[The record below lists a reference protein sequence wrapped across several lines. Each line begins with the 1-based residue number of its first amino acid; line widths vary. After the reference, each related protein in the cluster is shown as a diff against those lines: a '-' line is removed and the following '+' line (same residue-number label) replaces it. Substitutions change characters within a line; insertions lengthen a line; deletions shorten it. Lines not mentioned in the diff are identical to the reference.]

1 MPENSTSEDIY
12 ELVDTLPMPAPAQRG
27 GRGGQA
33 SVASGATDPG
43 PGHSQRSLAGSGTL
57 VTPSGRVNKLPL
69 PPRGQQ
75 RAGAGLAAPRPPPRY
90 RSKIKIVF

>member
-12 ELVDTLPMPAPAQRG
+12 ELVDTLPLPAPALRG

-43 PGHSQRSLAGSGTL
+43 QGSLAGSGTL

-90 RSKIKIVF
+90 RTKIKIVF